1 MRAVDMVKRLKQL
14 VCKIVRLIL
23 PVGRRAGNRDVVN
36 TEFPHLVHQGKD
48 YIVLV
53 KDIAAAA
60 GGENKRE
67 HILIKSSD
75 AVNAVPQAV
84 EPHKLRSL
92 EECHGRI
99 LGNGAAVCGDLR
111 KLVGAHAVLLRRC
124 RFLRVIRVYSHPRR
138 KAFEND
144 LKRTVKVRLVTVV
157 RLRRAFFHIAK
168 SFAYSVRKEA
178 AVIRH
183 GVSLICAR
191 SPKHSD
197 LVEVLFT
204 EKFPFTVSDMAV
216 SHRSHHFAE
225 LLHAF
230 LQIFHG
236 LISVCLIFGYVGMRL
251 DPPCKVQKSRL
262 GLGSPMIISPSCIT
276 GSVQSHESTI
286 ACARHTTYGSVSE
299 CFSNASRNGVLH
311 SLSKGV

>member
-111 KLVGAHAVLLRRC
+111 KLVGGARC
-124 RFLRVIRVYSHPRR
+124 PSPPLPLSPRNPR
-138 KAFEND
+138 IFSPTK
-144 LKRTVKVRLVTVV
+144 
-157 RLRRAFFHIAK
+157 K
-168 SFAYSVRKEA
+168 S
-178 AVIRH
+178 
-183 GVSLICAR
+183 L
-191 SPKHSD
+191 
-197 LVEVLFT
+197 
-204 EKFPFTVSDMAV
+204 
-216 SHRSHHFAE
+216 
-225 LLHAF
+225 
-230 LQIFHG
+230 
-236 LISVCLIFGYVGMRL
+236 
-251 DPPCKVQKSRL
+251 
-262 GLGSPMIISPSCIT
+262 
-276 GSVQSHESTI
+276 
-286 ACARHTTYGSVSE
+286 
-299 CFSNASRNGVLH
+299 
-311 SLSKGV
+311 